1 MRGKLAGATRHRS
14 FGGIWLAR
22 PSAAAT
28 GFGLR
33 RKAHAMI
40 ARSILALICFVL
52 GSLAETSPAGATT
65 ASGTSSST
73 LFTAALPTDPPPLT
87 LSAGST
93 TASVGEV
100 FTVPISIANAQGLTS
115 FQFDLDFNPA
125 VLQALSFTD
134 IGTDFAKA
142 ATAGGGFLT
151 GITGFTNNT
160 TGVLSGVADSMSG
173 LTTGTGL
180 APSGVLA
187 DVTFRAVT
195 VGSTTLALNN
205 AFLTDAGVPFNGNF
219 TLINGQVTT
228 PEPSSLI
235 LLSVAV
241 GALGL
246 VRWRRRG

>member
-1 MRGKLAGATRHRS
+1 MQR
-14 FGGIWLAR
+14 
-22 PSAAAT
+22 
-28 GFGLR
+28 
-33 RKAHAMI
+33 AMI
-40 ARSILALICFVL
+40 ARTVLALACFLV
-52 GSLAETSPAGATT
+52 GSLAETSTSGATT

-73 LFTAALPTDPPPLT
+73 LFTAALPTDPPPPVLT
-87 LSAGST
+87 AGSAT
-93 TASVGEV
+93 VASVGDV

-115 FQFDLDFNPA
+115 FQFDLDFNPSII
-125 VLQALSFTD
+125 QALSFTD

-142 ATAGGGFLT
+142 ASSGGGSLT

-173 LTTGTGL
+173 LITGTGL

-187 DVTFRAVT
+187 DVTFKAVT

-205 AFLTDAGVPFNGNF
+205 AFLTDAGVPLNGNF
-219 TLINGQVTT
+219 TLINGQVTV

-241 GALGL
+241 GGLGF
-246 VRWRRRG
+246 VRWRRRRLGIS